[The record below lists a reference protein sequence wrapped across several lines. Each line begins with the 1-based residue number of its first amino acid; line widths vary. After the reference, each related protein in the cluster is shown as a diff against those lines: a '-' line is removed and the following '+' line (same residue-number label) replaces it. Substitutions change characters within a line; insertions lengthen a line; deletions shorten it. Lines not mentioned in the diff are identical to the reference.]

1 VQPSEL
7 PRDRFA
13 EASVVMA
20 DAFVTDPG
28 WVAVGPDRR
37 DRLHTYTRRVCRGAL
52 SVTARWG
59 GPTWFLERDR
69 RIAGVL
75 ASFPPG
81 RWPPPTLRAIGYQS
95 LGPVLAG
102 PSVLWRSL
110 SADNTLHSG
119 HPREAHLFVWLLTV
133 APELQ
138 RQGVGRALLSH
149 ALSRA
154 DDLRVPCYLDTA
166 NPDNL
171 PYYRTFGFDVE
182 GEAPLPRGATIWY
195 MHRPMTPVSAT

>member
-1 VQPSEL
+1 VEPSEL
-7 PRDRFA
+7 PRERFA

-28 WVAVGPDRR
+28 WVAVGPDRH
-37 DRLHTYTRRVCRGAL
+37 DRLHTYARRVCRGAL

-59 GPTWFLERDR
+59 GPTWFLQRDGR
-69 RIAGVL
+69 VAGVL

-81 RWPPPTLRAIGYQS
+81 RWPPPTLPALAYQA

-102 PSVLWRSL
+102 PRVLWRSL
-110 SADNTLHSG
+110 SADTTLHSG
-119 HPREAHLFVWLLTV
+119 HPRQPHLFVWLLTV
-133 APELQ
+133 APAFQ

-154 DDLRVPCYLDTA
+154 DRLGVPSYLDTA

-171 PYYRTFGFDVE
+171 PYYSSFGFDVD
-182 GEAPLPRGATIWY
+182 GEAPLPRGARIWY
-195 MHRPMTPVSAT
+195 MHRPTTAVTGT